1 MATREKK
8 PGVKLEQ
15 VQADLAT
22 ISSGRRR
29 FQ

>member
-1 MATREKK
+1 MAARKKK

-15 VQADLAT
+15 MQADLAT
-22 ISSGRRR
+22 ISSVRRR